1 MWKQLFYTQL
11 LCIFLVIF
19 GIIIEFI
26 YNADVGFLSI
36 TIGSLLFALTTKIEN
51 YYLTK
56 GSGTHLKKK
65 GKTL

>member
-26 YNADVGFLSI
+26 YNADVGFLAI

-56 GSGTHLKKK
+56 GSQTHLKKK
-65 GKTL
+65 GKIT